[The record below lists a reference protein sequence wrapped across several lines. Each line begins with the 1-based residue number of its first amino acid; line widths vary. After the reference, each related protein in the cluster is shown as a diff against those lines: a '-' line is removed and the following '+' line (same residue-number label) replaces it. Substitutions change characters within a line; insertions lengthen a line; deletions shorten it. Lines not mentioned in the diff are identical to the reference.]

1 MPILEE
7 VTHWN
12 FKPKTLH
19 KICAGNVP
27 VGTGRKLTARLLNV
41 LCTFNLRP
49 VSTGVTDQVSMFLFA
64 HWMWKYLCTKIEVF
78 IENSFIL
85 RIRFTV
91 CTNYKKYIYIY
102 THTYIYMYIYYLW
115 DIYIIYVIYTY
126 AYIYIYITQ
135 KRKLLNVFAKKSILF
150 PACMLLI
157 KKI

>member
-12 FKPKTLH
+12 FKPKPVH

-91 CTNYKKYIYIY
+91 CTNYKKYIYIH
-102 THTYIYMYIYYLW
+102 THTYIYVYILPMRYIYNICN
-115 DIYIIYVIYTY
+115 IYICI
-126 AYIYIYITQ
+126 YIYIYHTE
-135 KRKLLNVFAKKSILF
+135 AKAVKCF
-150 PACMLLI
+150 CKKVHLI
-157 KKI
+157 SCLYASN

>member
-102 THTYIYMYIYYLW
+102 THIYIYVYIIPMRYIYNICN
-115 DIYIIYVIYTY
+115 IYICI
-126 AYIYIYITQ
+126 YIYIYITQ

>member
-91 CTNYKKYIYIY
+91 CTNYKKNIYIY
-102 THTYIYMYIYYLW
+102 THIYIYVYILPMRYIYNICN
-115 DIYIIYVIYTY
+115 IYICI
-126 AYIYIYITQ
+126 YIYIYITQ